1 MFTLKTTETLGGV
14 VMGET
19 IAVTARIPMEDKEKL
34 DKLAMATG
42 RTKGFLIS
50 KAIQD
55 YLENQAWQIEEIRKG
70 IQEADA
76 GELATEEET
85 EAFFARWKV

>member
-1 MFTLKTTETLGGV
+1 MFTLKTSETIGGA

-19 IAVTARIPMEDKEKL
+19 IAVTARISMEDKERL

-55 YLENQAWQIEEIRKG
+55 YLENQTWQIEEIRKG

-76 GELATEEET
+76 GEFATDEKT